1 MPRIATTVLVL
12 SLLFTSLTNSKA
24 ASPVRVIATTTVVA
38 DLVEQVGGELVVVES
53 LMADGVD
60 PHSYRATPRDI
71 DKLVRADLIV
81 ANGLHLEGK
90 LAELLQRIGR
100 KRPFVAVGNA

>member
-38 DLVEQVGGELVVVES
+38 DLVEQVGGS
-53 LMADGVD
+53 W
-60 PHSYRATPRDI
+60 S
-71 DKLVRADLIV
+71 
-81 ANGLHLEGK
+81 
-90 LAELLQRIGR
+90 
-100 KRPFVAVGNA
+100 